1 MSHVPTPSHV
11 PAPSHVPTPS
21 RAQSADRVRQVAVTV
36 AAVLMLLGT
45 LVGVGV
51 LGTRVAESAG
61 GSLSATATPLA
72 PAGPAFSIWS
82 VIYVGLF
89 AYVVLQWLPRHA
101 TTARA
106 RATGW
111 LAALTMVLNGA
122 WLLITQAGWLWVS
135 VVDIAVLALALGVLV
150 KRLTVLPPT
159 GGAVERLVVDGTFG
173 LYLGWVAV
181 ATVANIAAALADSGV
196 EPAPRT
202 AEILAVVVLAVAAG
216 LGVVLARVLGGRFG
230 VAAAMA
236 WGLTWIAVGRLT
248 DAPSSTTTG
257 IAALVAAVVV
267 IVAAVLLRR
276 PAPGGASSAGGAR
289 SAVGGPGRAVGADR
303 T

>member
-1 MSHVPTPSHV
+1 MSHV
-11 PAPSHVPTPS
+11 PAPARTPGPAVQPRD
-21 RAQSADRVRQVAVTV
+21 RARQAAVTL

-45 LVGVGV
+45 LMGVGV

-82 VIYVGLF
+82 VVYVGLF

-122 WLLITQAGWLWVS
+122 WLLITQAGWLWLS
-135 VVDIAVLALALGVLV
+135 VVDIVVLALALGVLLR
-150 KRLTVLPPT
+150 RLTVLPPT

-181 ATVANIAAALADSGV
+181 ATVANVAAALADSGV
-196 EPAPRT
+196 EPSRRVAD
-202 AEILAVVVLAVAAG
+202 ILAVVVLAVAAA
-216 LGVVLARVLGGRFG
+216 LGVLFTRFLGPRVA

-236 WGLTWIAVGRLT
+236 WGLVWIAVGRLADEPT
-248 DAPSSTTTG
+248 STTTG
-257 IAALVAAVVV
+257 VAALVAAVVV
-267 IVAAVLLRR
+267 VAAVVARR
-276 PAPGGASSAGGAR
+276 P
-289 SAVGGPGRAVGADR
+289 GADAVPAPR
-303 T
+303 PSTQVMPTPGT